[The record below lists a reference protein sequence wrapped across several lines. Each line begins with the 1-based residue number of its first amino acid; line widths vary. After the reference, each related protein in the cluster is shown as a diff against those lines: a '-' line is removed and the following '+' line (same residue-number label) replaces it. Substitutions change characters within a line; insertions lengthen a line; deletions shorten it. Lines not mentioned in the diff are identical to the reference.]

1 MRAVYSTDFLFGEAQ
16 VLALAG
22 LTVRRLRRWCR
33 TGLFV
38 PALWQARADE
48 TRSIPPRLYTFGDG
62 VALRALERLRGQH
75 GIGLQ
80 DLRGVAA
87 QLRELQQDLWASTQF
102 FILAGGRVRLG
113 SAPGSAPPEGHL
125 AFALVQ
131 MMDDT
136 EAAVRTL
143 RARQTSQVGKISQ
156 SPAVCGNAPVF
167 AGTRIPVGA
176 VRRLHEDGYSVA
188 QILAEYPGL
197 AEWDVTAA
205 LYRLGKDVVRSHR

>member
-1 MRAVYSTDFLFGEAQ
+1 MRAVYSTGFLFGEAQ

-38 PALWQARADE
+38 PAVWEACADE
-48 TRSIPPRLYTFGDG
+48 TRSIPPLLYTFGDG
-62 VALRALERLRGQH
+62 VALCALERLRGQH

-87 QLRELQQDLWASTQF
+87 QLRDLQQDLWASTQF
-102 FILAGGRVRLG
+102 FILDGGGAGGRVRLG
-113 SAPGSAPPEGHL
+113 GVPGGAPPEGHL

-143 RARQTSQVGKISQ
+143 RTRHSSQVGKISQ

-188 QILAEYPGL
+188 QILAEYPSL
-197 AEWDVTAA
+197 AEQDVTAVTG
-205 LYRLGKDVVRSHR
+205 LPGKAA

>member
-1 MRAVYSTDFLFGEAQ
+1 MRAVYSTGFLFGEAH

-38 PALWQARADE
+38 PAPWQADADE
-48 TRSIPPRLYTFGDG
+48 TRSIPPLLYTFGDG
-62 VALRALERLRGQH
+62 VTLCALERLRGQH

-87 QLRELQQDLWASTQF
+87 QLRDLQRDLWASTQF
-102 FILAGGRVRLG
+102 FITAGGRVRLG
-113 SAPGSAPPEGHL
+113 SVTGGAPPEGHL

-131 MMDDT
+131 IMDDT

-143 RARQTSQVGKISQ
+143 RTRQASQIGRISQ

-188 QILAEYPGL
+188 QILVEYPSL
-197 AEWDVTAA
+197 AEQDVTAVIG
-205 LYRLGKDVVRSHR
+205 RLGQDVVRSHR

>member
-1 MRAVYSTDFLFGEAQ
+1 MRAVYSTGFLFGEAQ

-33 TGLFV
+33 TGQHTVFH
-38 PALWQARADE
+38 PC
-48 TRSIPPRLYTFGDG
+48 
-62 VALRALERLRGQH
+62 RG
-75 GIGLQ
+75 
-80 DLRGVAA
+80 
-87 QLRELQQDLWASTQF
+87 W
-102 FILAGGRVRLG
+102 GRVRLG
-113 SAPGSAPPEGHL
+113 IVPGGAPPEGHL

-156 SPAVCGNAPVF
+156 SPAVCGNVPVF

-188 QILAEYPGL
+188 RILAEYPSL
-197 AEWDVTAA
+197 AEQDVTAVTG
-205 LYRLGKDVVRSHR
+205 LPGKAA